1 MDLSD
6 GIDFARAHRRSVL
19 TAIRRNGLPR
29 LSDVGHYVSD
39 DDVIR
44 IYGMLGLPRRGGAE
58 AEKRS

>member
-29 LSDVGHYVSD
+29 LSDVGHYGS